1 MMTNLTG
8 GSRIDWATRVLVIAG
23 IVLEVLSGHNKWMLF
38 GGIALI
44 AIAAS
49 LVLTSWR
56 KNRKSS

>member
-38 GGIALI
+38 GGI
-44 AIAAS
+44 
-49 LVLTSWR
+49 
-56 KNRKSS
+56 